1 MYIQVEDELKRIQKL
16 INKIEDEDSD
26 YTKNEKWK
34 ELRQRQDA
42 FYNLLREEK
51 EKDERCTW

>member
-1 MYIQVEDELKRIQKL
+1 MYIEVENELERLQKK

-34 ELRQRQDA
+34 ELRQRQDL
-42 FYNLLREEK
+42 FYNILREEK
-51 EKDERCTW
+51 EKDERTL